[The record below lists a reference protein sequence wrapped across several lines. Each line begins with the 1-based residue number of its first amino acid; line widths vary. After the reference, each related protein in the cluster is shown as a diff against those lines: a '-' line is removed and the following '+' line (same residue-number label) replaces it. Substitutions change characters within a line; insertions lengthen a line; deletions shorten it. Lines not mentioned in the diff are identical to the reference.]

1 MYLCKKIMK
10 HMNRITLSLLLLS
23 STLNFISCKK
33 DDISN
38 EKDKNTNIEN
48 TAENNSLLVV
58 ENNILKGIT
67 D

>member
-1 MYLCKKIMK
+1 MK

>member
-1 MYLCKKIMK
+1 
-10 HMNRITLSLLLLS
+10 MNRITLSLLLLS